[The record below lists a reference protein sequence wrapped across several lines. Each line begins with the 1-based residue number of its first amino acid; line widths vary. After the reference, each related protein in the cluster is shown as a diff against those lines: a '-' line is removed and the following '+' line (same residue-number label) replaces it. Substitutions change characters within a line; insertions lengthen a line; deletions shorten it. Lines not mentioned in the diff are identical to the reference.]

1 MSVEGLRVG
10 MRGRT
15 GGRLAAAA
23 GRRILFPAGLVLA
36 LLFLAPLAW
45 TAITSI
51 KPPIE
56 ASAAPP
62 TGLPSRIDL
71 SNFDTLTTYGEGIV
85 TYLVNSIVVSSLTIV
100 GTLVIATLAGYGFS
114 RFKFP
119 LKGPLFVIL
128 LATIMIPFQSILI
141 PLFVVL
147 KALGLTNSLV
157 GLSLVYI
164 TFQLPFSVF
173 IMRNAFDRVPREIE
187 ESALVDGC
195 DQPRMLVR
203 IMVPLVM
210 PGIVTV
216 GLFAFLAAWNEF
228 FAALVLLTN
237 AKQFTLPIMLLSART
252 GVWNNIDWGA
262 LQAGVTIA
270 MIPCLV
276 FYVVLQRYYVGG
288 LTSGSIKG

>member
-10 MRGRT
+10 IRGRT

-36 LLFLAPLAW
+36 LLSLAPLAW

-62 TGLPSRIDL
+62 TGLPSRVDL
-71 SNFDTLTTYGEGIV
+71 SNYQTLTTYGEGIV

-252 GVWNNIDWGA
+252 GVWNNVDWGA